1 MKNNFKFIR
10 SQQYQTFSSNM
21 NYLSHNIFVQMII
34 TPRLG
39 VPNSAHISA
48 NFRPPKTADSQ
59 P

>member
-1 MKNNFKFIR
+1 MKNNFKFIKI
-10 SQQYQTFSSNM
+10 QQYQTLSSNM
-21 NYLSHNIFVQMII
+21 NYPSHDIHVQTLI

-39 VPNSAHISA
+39 VPNSANISA